1 MTPKYNTKTSKLHSI
16 EEAIND
22 IRDGK
27 VIIVVDDENRE
38 NEGDFLAAAE
48 KVTPKMINFMATYGR
63 GLICAPLTENRC
75 KELELGM
82 MVSNNT
88 DPLETAFTISV
99 DLRGK
104 GVTTGISASD
114 RALTIQALIDKET
127 KPFDLAR
134 PGHIFPLRAKE
145 GGVLRRTGHTE
156 AAIDFARLAGL
167 QPAGVIVEIMNE
179 DGTMAR
185 LPQLLEVAKKFDIK
199 IVSIEDL
206 VAYRME
212 HDSLIEKKEDFEF
225 KTRFGNFRLRAY
237 EQTTNQQI
245 HLALTKGSWKAD
257 EAVLTRINSTL
268 VNNDILG
275 TLTNDADK
283 KLDKMFQVI
292 NDAEK
297 GAILFI
303 NQQNQSTNLLKRL
316 GIVKENQSKG
326 ELKAP
331 AIAMDQRDFGIG
343 AQILHDLNISKLKL
357 ISNSPQTKR
366 VGMIGY
372 GLEIV
377 EYVGFD

>member
-63 GLICAPLTENRC
+63 GLICVPLTENRC

-114 RALTIQALIDKET
+114 RALTIQALIDKDT

-326 ELKAP
+326 EIKAP

>member
-63 GLICAPLTENRC
+63 GLICVPLTENRC

-114 RALTIQALIDKET
+114 RALTIQALIDKDT